1 MDFGDKLRALRRS
14 KKIGLRELSKKLRYD
29 RSYLS
34 RVENSAVSPSDE
46 LIRAVSRS
54 FRVAE
59 ESLRISAGK
68 FPKDILAILSNHPE
82 ETISLLRDSLGRHYG
97 NGDLFS
103 PAETIRASNG
113 SASKIPTDACLNQIL
128 EGDCLSVLKKL
139 PSSCADFIVTSPPYA
154 DNRRKTYEGMPP
166 DEYVRWFLPISE
178 QLKRVLKPHG
188 SFVLNIKERVV
199 DGERHTYVIDLILK
213 MRAQGWRW
221 IEEYIWHKRN
231 CYPGYWPNR
240 FRDAWERCLHFS
252 VQRNFQM
259 FQEAVMVPMGH
270 WRVSRLK
277 NLSETDKRRDDSRVL
292 SGFGKRIANWVG
304 REKAY
309 PTNVLHLATECGNRG
324 HSATFPVSL
333 PDWFV
338 RLFSKP
344 GDVVLDPFMG
354 SGTTAVACIRNNR
367 NFIGIEVNPEF
378 CRCAR
383 DRVKKER
390 MGHARELNGS
400 HSCEDVKNKRT

>member
-1 MDFGDKLRALRRS
+1 MSFGNKLRELRKS
-14 KKIGLRELSKKLRYD
+14 KKLGLRELSKKLRYD

-34 RVENSAVSPSDE
+34 RVENNAVSPSDE
-46 LIRAVSRS
+46 LIKAISKS

-59 ESLRISAGK
+59 ENLRISAGK
-68 FPKDILAILSNHPE
+68 FPKDILTILSNHPE
-82 ETISLLRDSLGRHYG
+82 ESVSLLRDSLGRHYG

-103 PAETIRASNG
+103 SSKTISNG
-113 SASKIPTDACLNQIL
+113 NNSKIVTDTCLNQIL
-128 EGDCLSVLKKL
+128 EGDCLSVLKRL
-139 PSSCADFIVTSPPYA
+139 PPSCVDFIVTSPPYA
-154 DNRRKTYEGMPP
+154 DNRQKTYEGMPP
-166 DEYVRWFLPISE
+166 DEYVRWFLPITE
-178 QLKRVLKPHG
+178 QLKRVLKPNG

-213 MRAQGWRW
+213 MRGQGWKW
-221 IEEYIWHKRN
+221 IEEYIWHKKN

-252 VQRNFQM
+252 TQKNFHM
-259 FQEAVMVPMGH
+259 FQEAVMVPMGE

-277 NLSETDKRRDDSRVL
+277 NLSETDKMRDNSKVL

-324 HSATFPVSL
+324 HSATYPVSL
-333 PDWFV
+333 PDWFI
-338 RLFSKP
+338 RLFTKP
-344 GDVVLDPFMG
+344 GDIVLDPFMG
-354 SGTTAVACIRNNR
+354 SGTTAVACTRNNR

-378 CRCAR
+378 CKLAKE
-383 DRVKKER
+383 RVKKEK
-390 MGHARELNGS
+390 MGHARGTNGDRS
-400 HSCEDVKNKRT
+400 YEDVEDKRA

>member
-1 MDFGDKLRALRRS
+1 MGFGNKLRALRKS

-34 RVENSAVSPSDE
+34 RVENDAVNPSDE
-46 LIRAVSRS
+46 LIKAVSKS

-59 ESLRISAGK
+59 EGLRISAGK
-68 FPKDILAILSNHPE
+68 FPKDILSILSNHPE
-82 ETISLLRDSLGRHYG
+82 ETVSLLRDCWGRHHG

-103 PAETIRASNG
+103 PVKTIPAPQG
-113 SASKIPTDACLNQIL
+113 SASAMPMDVYLNQML
-128 EGDCLSVLKKL
+128 EGDCLSVLKRL
-139 PSSCADFIVTSPPYA
+139 PSACVDFIVTSPPYA
-154 DNRRKTYEGMPP
+154 DNRQKTYEGMPP

-178 QLKRVLKPHG
+178 QLKRVLRPNG

-252 VQRNFQM
+252 AQRDFRM
-259 FQEAVMVPMGH
+259 FQKAVMVPMGQ

-324 HSATFPVSL
+324 HSAAFPVSL
-333 PDWFV
+333 PDWFI
-338 RLFSKP
+338 RLFTRA
-344 GDVVLDPFMG
+344 GDIVLDPFMG
-354 SGTTAVACIRNNR
+354 SGTTAVACIRNKR
-367 NFIGIEVNPEF
+367 SFIGIEVNPEF
-378 CRCAR
+378 CRLAR
-383 DRVKKER
+383 DRIK
-390 MGHARELNGS
+390 REKAVRAGDLNGS
-400 HSCEDVKNKRT
+400 RSCENAENKRV